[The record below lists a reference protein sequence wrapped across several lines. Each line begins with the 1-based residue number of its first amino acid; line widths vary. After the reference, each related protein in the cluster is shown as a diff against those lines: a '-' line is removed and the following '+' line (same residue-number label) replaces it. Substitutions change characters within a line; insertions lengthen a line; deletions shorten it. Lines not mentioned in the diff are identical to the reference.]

1 MTLPER
7 VTVPVAV
14 GLSGVLL
21 FFGSGLHPAWPLT
34 WVAVLPVLLVC
45 LRSSA
50 RRAFL
55 VAAIAWLA
63 GEANMWRYLTGLAP
77 APLVA
82 GFLVVPAIM
91 FGLAVLLFRAFA
103 RRGAPFRAML
113 ALPATWVA
121 YEHVNTLASPHGTFG
136 SLAYTQLDD
145 LPVLQIAAITG
156 IAGIVF
162 LLLLAPAAAAL
173 AWGEGGRGHRPGL
186 VAAAAGAILA
196 VVVYGGWRL
205 SSPRGSS
212 RVTVALMASDLPRN
226 VNPVEAADTA
236 RLLAEYAAHL
246 DQLSAKEARVIVLP
260 EKLGVVVDGQ
270 TGTADELL
278 EAASVRVGATLVA
291 GVVRRVGS
299 RRFNEARVYATGRLV
314 GAYDKQHMLPPLG
327 SDLTPGASRTVMSR
341 PSGAWG
347 VAICKDMDFPTPSRG
362 YGADG
367 VGLLLVPAWDFS
379 EDGWLHSRM
388 AVTRGV
394 EYGFAVARAAKSGRL
409 TVSDD
414 RGRILGEAS
423 SAAAPFASL
432 VATVPV
438 GHGRTLYARRGDWF
452 AWADVGLLAI
462 LLASL
467 GIRAD
472 VLSGQPSSTRS

>member
-1 MTLPER
+1 MTLAEWLA
-7 VTVPVAV
+7 VPVAV

-45 LRSSA
+45 LRSSP
-50 RRAFL
+50 RRAFV

-91 FGLAVLLFRAFA
+91 FGFAVLLFRAFA
-103 RRGAPFRAML
+103 RRGAPCRAML
-113 ALPATWVA
+113 ALPAAWVA

-162 LLLLAPAAAAL
+162 LLLLAQAAAAL
-173 AWGEGGRGHRPGL
+173 AWGEGGRGRRSGL
-186 VAAAAGAILA
+186 VATAATILA

-205 SSPRGSS
+205 SSPGGSS
-212 RVTVALMASDLPRN
+212 RVTVGLMASDLPRN
-226 VNPVEAADTA
+226 VNPVGAADTP
-236 RLLAEYAAHL
+236 RLLTDYASHL
-246 DQLSAKEARVIVLP
+246 DQLSARGASVIVLP

-270 TGTADELL
+270 RGNADEVL
-278 EAASVRVGATLVA
+278 EAASARAGAILVA
-291 GVVRRVGS
+291 GVIRSVGGV
-299 RRFNEARVYATGRLV
+299 RFNEARVYATGRLF
-314 GAYDKQHMLPPLG
+314 GTYDKQHMLPPLE
-327 SDLTPGASRTVMSR
+327 SDLTPGVSRTVLQQ
-341 PSGAWG
+341 PSGPWG
-347 VAICKDMDFPTPSRG
+347 VAICKDMDFPMPSRG

-379 EDGWLHSRM
+379 EDGWLHARM

-394 EYGFAVARAAKSGRL
+394 EYGFAVARAAKSGLL

-414 RGRILGEAS
+414 RGRILGVAS
-423 SAAAPFASL
+423 SGAAPFASL
-432 VATVPV
+432 VETVPV
-438 GHGRTLYARRGDWF
+438 GHGRTLYARLGDWF

-462 LLASL
+462 LLVSF

-472 VLSGQPSSTRS
+472 ALSGRPSSTRS